1 MAAVARLV
9 GCAGTRVDIS
19 SKTVSSSDDSHFESP
34 SKRVKRATAV
44 DQDPAG
50 SFMKAISVASL
61 TEPPHCPSY
70 SDA

>member
-50 SFMKAISVASL
+50 SFMIGSVYGAG
-61 TEPPHCPSY
+61 TGTHKF
-70 SDA
+70 